1 MISPAEAITYLFSGV
16 VVSNIYLIIMHLTPI
31 PQIVRCLPFGQ
42 TYVLALQAM
51 VAALIVRMQCVI
63 LNQPF
68 QLRLRKIKVL
78 LFLYA
83 VFPMP
88 ILVVWVD
95 TNVLPRACGCRCWS

>member
-1 MISPAEAITYLFSGV
+1 MISPAETITYLFSGV

-31 PQIVRCLPFGQ
+31 PRIIRCLPFGQ
-42 TYVLALQAM
+42 AYVLALQAM
-51 VAALIVRMQCVI
+51 VAACIVRMQCII

-68 QLRLRKIKVL
+68 QLRSRKIKVL

-83 VFPMP
+83 IFPMP